1 MKEGAR
7 YEQPIF
13 NLSCF
18 NEENVIK
25 EEEAKEMS
33 SVHSSG
39 HEKVGIL
46 NKI

>member
-1 MKEGAR
+1 MKEGTR
-7 YEQPIF
+7 YDQPIF
-13 NLSCF
+13 NLSNL

-39 HEKVGIL
+39 HEEVGIP